1 MQKAP
6 NRAFHLSDWADIVLI
21 HSPMNEAELFGRLLR
36 ATRKDRKMSLGKL
49 AEKVDIGVKHL
60 GRIERGEKVPSFELI
75 IALAKELNTSPA
87 TFFHFEN
94 ANADS
99 KFLAQ
104 QLQALLTQRDA
115 KQLRK
120 AFRVLQAT
128 LEP

>member
-1 MQKAP
+1 
-6 NRAFHLSDWADIVLI
+6 
-21 HSPMNEAELFGRLLR
+21 
-36 ATRKDRKMSLGKL
+36 
-49 AEKVDIGVKHL
+49 
-60 GRIERGEKVPSFELI
+60 
-75 IALAKELNTSPA
+75 LNTSPA

>member
-1 MQKAP
+1 M
-6 NRAFHLSDWADIVLI
+6 
-21 HSPMNEAELFGRLLR
+21 G
-36 ATRKDRKMSLGKL
+36 LGKL

-75 IALAKELNTSPA
+75 IALARELNTSPA

-94 ANADS
+94 ANVDT
-99 KFLAQ
+99 KFLTQ
-104 QLQALLTQRDA
+104 QLQALLAKRDA

>member
-1 MQKAP
+1 
-6 NRAFHLSDWADIVLI
+6 
-21 HSPMNEAELFGRLLR
+21 MNEAELFGRLLR

-115 KQLRK
+115 KLLRK

>member
-1 MQKAP
+1 
-6 NRAFHLSDWADIVLI
+6 
-21 HSPMNEAELFGRLLR
+21 MNEAELFGRLLR

-75 IALAKELNTSPA
+75 LALAKELNTSPA

>member
-1 MQKAP
+1 
-6 NRAFHLSDWADIVLI
+6 
-21 HSPMNEAELFGRLLR
+21 MNEAELFGRLLR
-36 ATRKDRKMSLGKL
+36 ATRKDRKVSLGKL

-115 KQLRK
+115 RQLRK

>member
-1 MQKAP
+1 
-6 NRAFHLSDWADIVLI
+6 
-21 HSPMNEAELFGRLLR
+21 MNEAELFGQLLR
-36 ATRKDRKMSLGKL
+36 ATRKDRKMSIGKL

>member
-1 MQKAP
+1 
-6 NRAFHLSDWADIVLI
+6 
-21 HSPMNEAELFGRLLR
+21 MNEAELFGRLLR

-115 KQLRK
+115 KQLRQ

>member
-1 MQKAP
+1 
-6 NRAFHLSDWADIVLI
+6 
-21 HSPMNEAELFGRLLR
+21 MNEAELFGRLLR
-36 ATRKDRKMSLGKL
+36 ATRKDRKVSLGKL

>member
-1 MQKAP
+1 
-6 NRAFHLSDWADIVLI
+6 
-21 HSPMNEAELFGRLLR
+21 MNEAELFGRLLR

-75 IALAKELNTSPA
+75 IALAKQLNTSPA

-120 AFRVLQAT
+120 AFRVLQAA